1 MPPATDATKHPAG
14 APKDVPLQWVS
25 LDGSGAHTAPLA
37 TLVVG
42 YDRRPES
49 QYALR
54 EAADL
59 GRRLGAQLQVVHAVD
74 VSDYPVDPDSF
85 DWEQRARQALDE
97 ERVAVSAAL
106 SHQMAGWSYR
116 AGYGDPAE
124 LLVAVAEETDA
135 LMIIV
140 GSRGEG
146 WRAAL
151 DRLLSPSVSHRV
163 IQRCHRPVLVV
174 SHPTES
180 MVGDVNSF
188 SQPPAA

>member
-1 MPPATDATKHPAG
+1 MQPATDATNQPAG
-14 APKDVPLQWVS
+14 AHNDAPLQWVS
-25 LDGSGAHTAPLA
+25 LDGDVAATTPLA

-49 QYALR
+49 QYALQ
-54 EAADL
+54 EAVDL
-59 GRRLGAQLQVVHAVD
+59 ARRLVAQLQVVHAVD
-74 VSDYPVDPDSF
+74 VSDYPLDPDSF

-106 SHQMAGWSYR
+106 DHHIAGWSYR

-146 WRAAL
+146 WKAAL
-151 DRLLSPSVSHRV
+151 DRLLAPSVSHRV
-163 IQRCHRPVLVV
+163 IQRCRRPVLVV
-174 SHPTES
+174 SHPVTVSE
-180 MVGDVNSF
+180 GA
-188 SQPPAA
+188 PKCP